1 MISNQG
7 TKNTYNQ
14 TKISTSSNLAN
25 TYLKYKVAKKP
36 SILQPPIFIESLTL
50 SMEQSKTAPRW

>member
-7 TKNTYNQ
+7 TKNIYNQ
-14 TKISTSSNLAN
+14 TKISTSSSLAN
-25 TYLKYKVAKKP
+25 TYLKYKVAKRP
-36 SILQPPIFIESLTL
+36 GISQPPIFIESLTL